1 MDMAKLRAFWAQRQG
16 LDGSLKGKPP
26 AEVLERAGWARS
38 VGGANPYLT
47 LFARAGTTQKQAED
61 AAKAQRIHEL
71 PSARGCTYVLPASD
85 FALGLLVGQ
94 GFGDAAAI
102 NVAKKHLGV
111 TDKEIARLCEKV
123 MNALGKDPMDPKA
136 IKDAVGSAVRSF
148 GEEGKKRGVT
158 TSLPLALG
166 LLQTRGDVRRVPI
179 GGRLDQQRYG
189 YVAWS
194 PSPLAK
200 NKLSQEEAH
209 VKLAERYWSWI
220 GVASLSDFKWFS
232 GLGVGAVKAATAPL
246 KLVPV
251 DGDLL
256 ATKETA
262 DEFKAF
268 KTPKDPH
275 YVLTAD
281 LDSLVLL
288 RRGMADLVDDKDR
301 KLSAYGE
308 KGKREIAAFLD
319 LPHHAIYDRG
329 RLVGFWEFDV
339 PGGQIVSK
347 AFTKPD
353 AALKKAVAEMEKF
366 VQELGDA
373 RSFSLDSPESR
384 KPRIASLRA

>member
-1 MDMAKLRAFWAQRQG
+1 MDKAKLRAFWAKRQG
-16 LDGSLKGKPP
+16 LDGALKGKSPS
-26 AEVLERAGWARS
+26 EVLERAGWARS

-61 AAKAQRIHEL
+61 AAKAQKIHEL
-71 PSARGCTYVLPASD
+71 PSARGCTYVLPARD

-111 TDKEIARLCEKV
+111 TDKEIDRLCEKV
-123 MNALGKDPMDPKA
+123 VKALGKDPMDPKA
-136 IKDAVGSAVRSF
+136 IKEAVGDAVRSF
-148 GEEGKKRGVT
+148 GEEGKKRGIT

-166 LLQTRGDVRRVPI
+166 LLQTRGEVRRVPI

-246 KLVPV
+246 KLVAV
-251 DGDLL
+251 EGVLL
-256 ATKETA
+256 ATKETV

-268 KTPKDPH
+268 KVPKEPR

-301 KLSAYGE
+301 KLSAHGE
-308 KGKREIAAFLD
+308 KGKKEIAAFLD

-339 PGGQIVSK
+339 PDGQIVWK
-347 AFTKPD
+347 AFVKPD
-353 AALKKAVAEMEKF
+353 AALKNAVAEMEKF
-366 VQELGDA
+366 VQGLGDA

-384 KPRIASLRA
+384 KPRVASLRG

>member
-1 MDMAKLRAFWAQRQG
+1 MDKAKLRAFWAHRQG

-26 AEVLERAGWARS
+26 AEVLECAGWARS

-47 LFARAGTTQKQAED
+47 LFARAGTTQRQAED
-61 AAKAQRIHEL
+61 AAKAQKIHEL

-111 TDKEIARLCEKV
+111 TDKEIDRLCEKV
-123 MNALGKDPMDPKA
+123 VSALGKDPMDPKA
-136 IKDAVGSAVRSF
+136 IKDSVGDAVRSF
-148 GEEGKKRGVT
+148 GVEGKKRGVT

-166 LLQTRGDVRRVPI
+166 LLQTRGEVRRVPI

-200 NKLSQEEAH
+200 NKLSQEEAY

-246 KLVPV
+246 KLVAV
-251 DGDLL
+251 EGDLL
-256 ATKETA
+256 GTSKAA

-268 KTPKDPH
+268 KAPKDPH

-301 KLSAYGE
+301 KLPAYGE
-308 KGKREIAAFLD
+308 KGKKEIAAFLD

-339 PGGQIVSK
+339 PSGQIVWK
-347 AFTKPD
+347 AFVKPD
-353 AALKKAVAEMEKF
+353 AVLKKAVAEMEGF
-366 VQELGDA
+366 VQGLGDA